1 MEISNRESIDFR
13 LFFFLKEYTS
23 EPRQGAIIVS
33 SRNVKRAPEKPSAI
47 RCVSM
52 RVDACRCVSMRDQVG
67 SLLIFGFFIY
77 IKHR

>member
-52 RVDACRCVSMRDQVG
+52 RVDACRCVSMRVDACRCV
-67 SLLIFGFFIY
+67 
-77 IKHR
+77 IKSGVC

>member
-23 EPRQGAIIVS
+23 EPCQGAIIVS
-33 SRNVKRAPEKPSAI
+33 SRNVKSTGKAK
-47 RCVSM
+47 CYSM
-52 RVDACRCVSMRDQVG
+52 REHACRCVSMRDQVG

-77 IKHR
+77 MKHR

>member
-23 EPRQGAIIVS
+23 EPCQGAIIVS

-47 RCVSM
+47 RCVNM
-52 RVDACRCVSMRDQVG
+52 REHACRCVSMRDQVG

-77 IKHR
+77 MKHR